1 MTMTILR
8 LQCSLLVMILMG
20 IVGKKTGIITEGVSD
35 GLSKMMINLIL
46 PCSVFS
52 AFLEDIPEDIL
63 KSSLMIILITIAVH
77 LLYMLVGTLLYR
89 KKPTAQQPVLRFAI
103 LCPSGN
109 FMGMPVIGG
118 IYGAEGILL
127 LSVALLPARI
137 FILSIGIAYFV
148 AEKSSGWMKRL
159 LNSPPLWA
167 VVLGLA
173 VVWLDIKLPVPLE
186 SAVSSLG
193 NCTTPLS
200 MILIGCVISDLKLEM
215 FRSKEIWKLCFWR
228 LLGMPLIVL
237 ALLKLA
243 GMTQAT
249 VVGVTVILAALP
261 AGAMT
266 VMFTKEYRKDNNL
279 AAACV
284 IASTL
289 LSVLTIP
296 LIHLLCLR
304 LI

>member
-1 MTMTILR
+1 MTMTILQ

-20 IVGKKTGIITEGVSD
+20 TVGKKTGVITEGVSD

-89 KKPTAQQPVLRFAI
+89 KKPTVQQPVLRFAI

-109 FMGMPVIGG
+109 FMGIPVIGG

-137 FILSIGIAYFV
+137 FILTIGIAYFV

-266 VMFTKEYRKDNNL
+266 VMFTKEYHKDNHL

-284 IASTL
+284 IVSTL